1 MKSVYDSLTDD
12 EKRLV
17 TPGRTVY
24 GDFPKTLA
32 ARSVK
37 YIGGDPVGFADIYG
51 PFNLHRNRPKYV
63 VNVAVKDGF
72 RGNGIASSMAREAVK
87 KVARQIVANRNDAK
101 KRGLVVK
108 NEPDEI
114 LWEFVRGNDKS
125 ERAAGKAGFSR
136 IGRGRYALGIDDA
149 ISMSKSASLGKV
161 IDWLGRLRGTK

>member
-1 MKSVYDSLTDD
+1 MSKTVRYDDVKRVYDSLTDD

-37 YIGGDPVGFADIYG
+37 YIGGKPVGFADIYG
-51 PFNLHRNRPKYV
+51 PFNLHRKSPKYV

-72 RGNGIASSMAREAVK
+72 RGKGIAAEMASEAVK

-101 KRGLVVK
+101 KRGLEVK

-114 LWEFVRGNDKS
+114 WWQFARGNDKS

-136 IGRGRYALGIDDA
+136 SGRRLYTLGIDDA
-149 ISMSKSASLGKV
+149 IS
-161 IDWLGRLRGTK
+161 WLGRFMETK